1 MPPWLQHVRSYQN
14 KESKINSSRWIQLAT
29 VSPNNTPRVRTVV
42 FRGWS
47 DIYEMKIMTDK
58 RSQKYNELETNNN
71 VEICWLFPKSRCQFR
86 FRGKS
91 MKVMDKETL
100 YHWEQLNDKDKLM
113 WNWPTPGEILNNDKY
128 NNLTAKTNSDQFKNF
143 VLLKIDIYHVDQ
155 LILDDP
161 RHRRRQWIRNTEW
174 TEEQINP

>member
-1 MPPWLQHVRSYQN
+1 MPPWLQQISSYQN
-14 KESKINSSRWIQLAT
+14 KESKLYSSRWIQLAT

-47 DIYEMKIMTDK
+47 DIYEMKILTDK

-91 MKVMDKETL
+91 INVMENETVD
-100 YHWEQLNDKDKLM
+100 HWENLDDKAKLM
-113 WNWPTPGEILNNDKY
+113 WNWPTPGE
-128 NNLTAKTNSDQFKNF
+128 
-143 VLLKIDIYHVDQ
+143 
-155 LILDDP
+155 
-161 RHRRRQWIRNTEW
+161 
-174 TEEQINP
+174 